1 MSGVS
6 RDVGAGDNDGPRRF
20 LIATAMAHYSK
31 SPEWN
36 RPSLVEARDQIIEL
50 FTGELGYRHE
60 TDLGLNPTKAQLADQ
75 LRAFSKSPDRR
86 EDDLLAVYISG
97 HGEVLDGDEHV
108 LLTADTDPNDVDYTA
123 LPTAE
128 LARAILRGTSVRR
141 LLLVLD
147 TCYSGQ
153 GGNDTAAT
161 ALKRISAEWGQAA
174 GSGLVIVSSAQPH
187 QQAQAGLFPRLLS
200 DAVGN
205 RATAGHG
212 PRALPV
218 DMVVKQMNAH
228 PALPKHQ
235 RISLAMVGLTGE
247 VPEFFANPRY
257 GTWLTDVDLAIQDA
271 AEFDEQARRR
281 DTELT
286 RRLLVHAMGYP
297 GDAAEGWWFCG
308 RHAVL
313 ADLAKWLQAP
323 AADGHDCRVVTAGP
337 GSGKTAVLGLIAAL
351 AHPERRRTV
360 PVGSL
365 GLAPSLVPDAETVDV
380 AVYAQN
386 LTDIDVLNALAA
398 AARVRANTVG
408 ELLKA
413 LEARGGER
421 PFTALIDALDEAAT
435 PDTLCTQIL
444 KPLINYSHGR
454 IRLLLGT
461 RPDLLD
467 SLGMRPS
474 NNVGSGRIINLDDS
488 RYADPEALTAY
499 TVRTLI
505 EAHPNSP
512 YRRGPEALRPV
523 AEAVAAAAGPSFL
536 VARIT
541 AGTLAAAEDVVADP
555 QDPAWR
561 ASLPRHA
568 GQAMREDLVGRLGED
583 AQRAT
588 DLLRPLAFAQG
599 QGLPWED
606 IWALAASQIS
616 GRSYT
621 DDDVVWLRGAAGS
634 YVVEATESDRS
645 AYRLYHQALAEHL
658 RDGIN
663 AQAVHTAVA
672 EILTARVPYLADGT
686 REWARAHPYALN
698 HLATHAAEAGRLDE
712 VLGDTEY
719 LIHAATRSLTPH
731 LQHAR
736 SDTARLTAAVYR
748 TSAGPHSTDT
758 ASERRQVLA
767 LDAARAGATALRQ
780 QLIDHTPEGH
790 WTPRWATGSG
800 FTPALRDT
808 LTGHTGPVSEVA
820 CTNLDGAPVAVTGD
834 DDGVVRVWDMRTGTP
849 IGQPLTG
856 HAGPVQAVACTNLD
870 GAPVAV
876 TGDDEVVRVWD
887 LRTGTPLRQPLTG
900 HTGPVQ
906 AAACTNLDGAPVAV
920 TGGHDRRVR
929 VWDLRGGTL
938 LGQPLTGT
946 IGSVTV
952 VACTEMGEAPV
963 AVTGGSDGMMRV
975 WDLRGGTLLG
985 QPLTGAIDG
994 VRSMACTEL
1003 DGTPIAVT
1011 GDGPDGVLAW
1021 DLRTGTPIGQPQTG
1035 DTRVNAVAC
1044 TELDGTPILVTG
1056 DDGVVR
1062 VWDLRTG
1069 TPIGQPLTGH
1079 TGPVQAV
1086 ACAKV
1091 DGAPVAVTGD
1101 DGGVV
1106 RVWDLRAGT
1115 PIGRPLTGHTGP
1127 VHAVACA
1134 EVDGVPVA
1142 VICNGGMVRVWDLRT
1157 GISFGQLQGGHSI
1170 GVSAVACTNLDGVPV
1185 AVTGEGAGRMV
1196 QVRVWDLRTGTPIGQ
1211 PLTGH
1216 TGLIRAVACTEV
1228 DGVTVAV
1235 TSSRDGTVRIW
1246 DLRGGVLLGQP
1257 LTDHMGGMRSV
1268 ACTEVDG
1275 APVVVTGSD
1284 TGVVR
1289 VWDLRTGT
1297 RLGSLLNG
1305 DNGGV
1310 RSMACAKV
1318 DGVPVAVTGDGPDGR
1333 VRVWDL
1339 RTGTPIG
1346 QPQGGEFSVTAVACT
1361 KVNGIPVTV
1370 IGNGGVLRV
1379 WDLRSGTPIGR
1390 PLTGHTEPVLA
1401 VACAEVDGGPVA
1413 VTGDAGGVVRVWD
1426 LGGGAFLGQPATG
1439 HANWVEGVAC
1449 TEVDGVSVAVTG
1461 SRDGTVRVWD
1471 LRDGTP
1477 IGQPLTGHTNWMRAV
1492 TCTEMDGVPVAVIC
1506 DNTRVRVWDL
1516 RDGVPIG
1523 RPLTSNT
1530 GGVGAVAC
1538 TEVDGVPVAVTGWD
1552 DGRVRVWD
1560 LRTGTLIGSALTGHS
1575 GGVNAVACTEVDG
1588 APVTVIGSHDGMVR
1602 VWDLRGGALLGQ
1614 PLTGHTGPVRTVAC
1628 TQVDGTPVAVA
1639 GGGMAQMWDLR
1650 SGTLIGQ
1657 PLTGHSGGVG
1667 AVACTEMDGVPVAV
1681 STDNGT
1687 VRVWNLR
1694 TGKPAEVLRI
1704 PNPSAVAV
1712 TFGGDLVVGMG
1723 NDVAVF
1729 NRRTL
1734 HRLR

>member
-1 MSGVS
+1 MWAGDRGGAGVS
-6 RDVGAGDNDGPRRF
+6 GLSRDGGAGDNGGPRRF
-20 LIATAMAHYSK
+20 LIATAIAHYSK
-31 SPEWN
+31 SPGWN

-50 FTGELGYRHE
+50 FTGQLGYQHE
-60 TDLGLNPTKAQLADQ
+60 TDLGLNPAKAQLTDQ

-108 LLTADTDPNDVDYTA
+108 LLTADTDPDDVDYTA

-161 ALKRISAEWGQAA
+161 ALKRISAEWGQAT

-257 GTWLTDVDLAIQDA
+257 GTWLTDVDLAIQEA

-313 ADLAKWLQAP
+313 ADLAKWLRTP
-323 AADGHDCRVVTAGP
+323 AADRHDCRVVTAGP

-365 GLAPSLVPDAETVDV
+365 GLAPSLVPDAEAVDV

-386 LTDIDVLNALAA
+386 LTDTDVLKALAA

-413 LEARGGER
+413 LDARDGER

-444 KPLINYSHGR
+444 KPLINYSEGR

-467 SLGMRPS
+467 SLGIRPS
-474 NNVGSGRIINLDDS
+474 NDVGSGRIIDLDDS

-512 YRRGPEALRPV
+512 YRRRPEALRPV

-555 QDPAWR
+555 QNPAWR
-561 ASLPRHA
+561 ASLPCHA
-568 GQAMREDLVGRLGED
+568 GQAMREDLVGRLGDD
-583 AQRAT
+583 AQRAA

-606 IWALAASQIS
+606 IWALAASEIS

-621 DDDVVWLRGAAGS
+621 DDDVVWLRSAAGS

-698 HLATHAAEAGRLDE
+698 HLATHAAAAGCLDE

-719 LIHAATRSLTPH
+719 LSHAATRSLTPH

-790 WTPRWATGSG
+790 WIPRWATGSG

-808 LTGHTGPVSEVA
+808 LSGHTGPVREVA

-834 DDGVVRVWDMRTGTP
+834 DDGVVRVWDMRTGAP

-870 GAPVAV
+870 GVPVAV
-876 TGDDEVVRVWD
+876 TGDDGGVVRVWD
-887 LRTGTPLRQPLTG
+887 LRTGTPIGQPLTG
-900 HTGPVQ
+900 HTGQVQ
-906 AAACTNLDGAPVAV
+906 VVACTNLDGALVAV
-920 TGGHDRRVR
+920 TGGHDGRVR

-946 IGSVTV
+946 IGRVTV

-1021 DLRTGTPIGQPQTG
+1021 DLRTGTAIGQPQTG

-1044 TELDGTPILVTG
+1044 TELEGTPILVTG

-1069 TPIGQPLTGH
+1069 TPIGRPLTGH
-1079 TGPVQAV
+1079 AGQVQAV

-1106 RVWDLRAGT
+1106 RVWDLR
-1115 PIGRPLTGHTGP
+1115 
-1127 VHAVACA
+1127 
-1134 EVDGVPVA
+1134 
-1142 VICNGGMVRVWDLRT
+1142 
-1157 GISFGQLQGGHSI
+1157 
-1170 GVSAVACTNLDGVPV
+1170 
-1185 AVTGEGAGRMV
+1185 
-1196 QVRVWDLRTGTPIGQ
+1196 TGTPIGQ

-1216 TGLIRAVACTEV
+1216 TGLIRAVACTEI
-1228 DGVTVAV
+1228 DGMPVAV
-1235 TSSRDGTVRIW
+1235 TGSRDGTIRAW
-1246 DLRGGVLLGQP
+1246 DLRGSVLLGQP
-1257 LTDHMGGMRSV
+1257 LTDHMGGLRSV

-1275 APVVVTGSD
+1275 APVAVTGSD
-1284 TGVVR
+1284 TGMVR

-1297 RLGSLLNG
+1297 RLRNLLTG
-1305 DNGGV
+1305 DTDGV
-1310 RSMACAKV
+1310 RSMACTKV

-1361 KVNGIPVTV
+1361 EVNGVPVTV
-1370 IGNGGVLRV
+1370 VGNGGVLRV

-1413 VTGDAGGVVRVWD
+1413 VTGDASGVVRVWD

-1439 HANWVEGVAC
+1439 HTNWVEGVAC

-1492 TCTEMDGVPVAVIC
+1492 TCTEVDGVPIAVIC
-1506 DNTRVRVWDL
+1506 DNTRVRAWDL

-1552 DGRVRVWD
+1552 DGRARMWD
-1560 LRTGTLIGSALTGHS
+1560 LRTGTLIGSAVTGHT
-1575 GGVNAVACTEVDG
+1575 GGVGAVACTEVDG
-1588 APVTVIGSHDGMVR
+1588 VPVAVIGSRDGMVR

-1628 TQVDGTPVAVA
+1628 TQVDGTPVAVV

-1650 SGTLIGQ
+1650 SGIIIGQ
-1657 PLTGHSGGVG
+1657 PLTGHIGGVS

-1694 TGKPAEVLRI
+1694 TGKPAGVLRI
-1704 PNPSAVAV
+1704 PNPSVVAV
-1712 TFGGDLVVGMG
+1712 TFRGDLVVGMG

-1734 HRLR
+1734 QRLR